1 MLHAASNFCDF
12 IMIQTDKRLGMI
24 TISTKRALWLC
35 SQISR
40 GIGSAALTLFDKG
53 LSFWFQN
60 SLWPCFWKHDRSS
73 FSQFYSSLVTYF
85 RLVIPVLSS
94 PAFFFVYKSVPL
106 SSVSLGVYI
115 AHVSDE
121 AAWVLDKCSSGLKPG
136 RQQLLVTLLFNQSP
150 FYSHLLHVH
159 LVERAFFCIHNG
171 PPFSSLPKQNMTFMS
186 FQLPL
191 TFAQSVPPQ
200 TCLPWSPWGREPRGR
215 SHWLGQR

>member
-1 MLHAASNFCDF
+1 MLHQTSVILLWYRQIRDLVWLPFLQRELCDF
-12 IMIQTDKRLGMI
+12 VPRYHVALDLLLWHYLIKVSPSDFKTVYDPASGNMIG
-24 TISTKRALWLC
+24 AL
-35 SQISR
+35 S
-40 GIGSAALTLFDKG
+40 
-53 LSFWFQN
+53 
-60 SLWPCFWKHDRSS
+60 
-73 FSQFYSSLVTYF
+73 
-85 RLVIPVLSS
+85 LSS
-94 PAFFFVYKSVPL
+94 IHHLLLISVLWYLFSHLRHFFFVYKSVPL

-186 FQLPL
+186 F
-191 TFAQSVPPQ
+191 
-200 TCLPWSPWGREPRGR
+200 
-215 SHWLGQR
+215 